1 MTKLTGAALDRA
13 VAHVMGLKSV
23 HNCEKWSGAMDETQP
38 AQEPDDNAMRLE
50 FVEHNAVNSR
60 RHDNGQFIYG
70 VEQEYQAW
78 KQQRMAS
85 PLPAQEQP
93 AQKTEREALK
103 LALEVMQINLTLLE
117 KIDPYKG
124 QEDLLSDSL
133 ELTHE
138 AIASIEAALE
148 QPAQEPVACE
158 RCKQLEEQAY
168 DLLGQLKVANLKW
181 SVAHPWVG
189 LTDEEIELIIEDCD
203 YVALD
208 VAPAIEQA
216 LKEKNNGA

>member
-1 MTKLTGAALDRA
+1 MKTPEDEAFDELARKQGDWGGGFPAKRAMAADKLHWSDCA
-13 VAHVMGLKSV
+13 V
-23 HNCEKWSGAMDETQP
+23 HNGPAYPAGECDCGA
-38 AQEPDDNAMRLE
+38 
-50 FVEHNAVNSR
+50 
-60 RHDNGQFIYG
+60 
-70 VEQEYQAW
+70 
-78 KQQRMAS
+78 
-85 PLPAQEQP
+85 

-138 AIASIEAALE
+138 AIASIEAALA
-148 QPAQEPVACE
+148 QPEREPVACE

-216 LKEKNNGA
+216 LKEKNNGT